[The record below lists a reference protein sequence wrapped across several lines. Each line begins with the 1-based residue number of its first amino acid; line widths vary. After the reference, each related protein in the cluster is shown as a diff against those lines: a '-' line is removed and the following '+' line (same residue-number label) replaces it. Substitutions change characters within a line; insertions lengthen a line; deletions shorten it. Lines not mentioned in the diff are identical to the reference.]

1 MSISRRKYT
10 TEFKVQVTYWGID
23 SSRSISEV
31 AGELGS
37 IVILVGNRVRMIL
50 RRRQAIERSN
60 LNVLN
65 RARRFKLEPLDESQV
80 SHQV

>member
-1 MSISRRKYT
+1 MSLSGRKYT

-37 IVILVGNRVRMIL
+37 IVISVGNRVRMIL

-60 LNVLN
+60 LNALN
-65 RARRFKLEPLDESQV
+65 RARRFKLER
-80 SHQV
+80 